1 MIIIGSAGHEV
12 LIYAGIGGIIT
23 SALLFVI
30 INLSIDLHKMEY
42 NLSILTETVNKI
54 ADKL

>member
-1 MIIIGSAGHEV
+1 M